1 MLKNIKWFIG
11 CSGFYYKEWKGK
23 FYPEKLAQ
31 TKWFDYYCKHFNTLE
46 LNVTF
51 YRFPKISFLENWCNK
66 SPDEFIFSVKA
77 PRSITHYKQFLN
89 SEQQLQEFY
98 ETVKEGLKNKLGC
111 ILFQLPA
118 SVEFSEEKLER
129 IINAMDNSFNNV
141 IEFRN
146 ISWWN
151 EKVFAALK
159 KKKIIFCGVSINKL
173 PGEPVIIADA
183 IYYRFHGVPFRSS
196 QSTVS
201 TCRAHSVPLRRGGDF
216 EPGGGRLLRRGRW
229 HLDSRRIVVR
239 RKTSG
244 GLAATG
250 PRVPR
255 VILARAA
262 RHDS

>member
-1 MLKNIKWFIG
+1 MLKNIQWFIG

-31 TKWFDYYCKHFNTLE
+31 TKWFDYYCEHFNTLE

-51 YRFPKISFLENWCNK
+51 YRFPKISFLENWYNK

-77 PRSITHYKQFLN
+77 PRLITHYKQFLN

-183 IYYRFHGVPFRSS
+183 IYYRFHGVPKLYYSS
-196 QSTVS
+196 YKEEEIKIV
-201 TCRAHSVPLRRGGDF
+201 A
-216 EPGGGRLLRRGRW
+216 
-229 HLDSRRIVVR
+229 DSMINS
-239 RKTSG
+239 KKIKKAFIYFNNTAS
-244 GLAATG
+244 LAAIENAEWLQRYVTN
-250 PRVPR
+250 
-255 VILARAA
+255 
-262 RHDS
+262 H